1 MLLLGAAL
9 RLAMLPGATLGY
21 DGLQSVTHA
30 ARGIPTGI
38 LSAFLHDPHPPLYYA
53 LLAFWLR
60 LGSSDAAILLLSVL
74 LSLLAVASVHHVA
87 RLRDGP
93 RVAALAALVLALDP
107 FALHWSVHARMY
119 ALVMLLSV
127 WAWHLASRLAEG
139 SRSPAHFLG
148 AVTAELTLLYSHVAA
163 PFFLACI
170 LAAGVPDLVRHREAR
185 RRWLTAQTIVAL
197 GALPSLFFAAKT
209 SQEHMKRPGPGD
221 LAQALALF
229 TSGVDPAPAWLVPLG
244 AAAFAAVAACLLL
257 RRRDRALAVGLLVL
271 PFAIAVLASHAIR
284 PIWYAPRL
292 FAFVTP
298 FFALALA
305 RLLLGPAGAARRGR
319 ERAVAAGALLLLA
332 VGCVTTVRT
341 PLREERF
348 VDAVA
353 LVRAHALPNDLVVVP
368 TLKDKWALAWYAMG
382 PEWSR
387 GAVRAGGVET
397 LKRVVRGE
405 ERRALLAELARYG
418 RDAAGEPFGIAP
430 VDDLQP
436 ADLAR
441 AGRVWIVA
449 RSTAAA
455 DALDARL
462 GARTLE
468 SFEVRGLVVRVLD
481 SPRPASV
488 DSRTGS

>member
-1 MLLLGAAL
+1 
-9 RLAMLPGATLGY
+9 MLPGATLGY
-21 DGLQSVTHA
+21 DALQSVTHA
-30 ARGIPTGI
+30 ARGIPTGL

-53 LLAFWLR
+53 LLALWLR

-74 LSLLAVASVHHVA
+74 LSLLTVASVHQVA

-93 RVAALAALVLALDP
+93 RVAALAALVFALDP
-107 FALHWSVHARMY
+107 LALHWSVHARMY

-127 WAWHLASRLAEG
+127 WIWHLASRLAEG
-139 SRSPAHFLG
+139 SRSPWHFLG
-148 AVTAELTLLYSHVAA
+148 AVAAELALLYSHVAA

-170 LAAGVPDLVRHREAR
+170 LAAGVPDLVRHREGR
-185 RRWLTAQTIVAL
+185 RRWLAAQAITALA
-197 GALPSLFFAAKT
+197 ALPYLFFPAT
-209 SQEHMKRPGPGD
+209 TGQEHMKRPDLGD

-229 TSGVDPAPAWLVPLG
+229 TSGVDPVPAGLVPLG
-244 AAAFAAVAACLLL
+244 ALAFAAVAACLLL
-257 RRRDRALAVGLLVL
+257 RRRDRALAAGLLVL
-271 PFAIAVLASHAIR
+271 PFAIAALASHAIR

-305 RLLLGPAGAARRGR
+305 RLLLGPAGAARRGV
-319 ERAVAAGALLLLA
+319 EGAVAAGALGLLA
-332 VGCVTTVRT
+332 IGCVTTLRT
-341 PLREERF
+341 PLREERY

-353 LVRAHALPNDLVVVP
+353 LLREHGLPDDLVVVP

-387 GAVRAGGVET
+387 GAVRADGLET
-397 LKRVVRGE
+397 LEHVTRGE

-418 RDAAGEPFGIAP
+418 RDAAGEPIGIAP

-436 ADLAR
+436 PDLAR

-455 DALDARL
+455 DALQARL

-468 SFEVRGLVVRVLD
+468 SFAVRGLVVRVLD
-481 SPRPASV
+481 SPRRALV
-488 DSRTGS
+488 DPRPGP